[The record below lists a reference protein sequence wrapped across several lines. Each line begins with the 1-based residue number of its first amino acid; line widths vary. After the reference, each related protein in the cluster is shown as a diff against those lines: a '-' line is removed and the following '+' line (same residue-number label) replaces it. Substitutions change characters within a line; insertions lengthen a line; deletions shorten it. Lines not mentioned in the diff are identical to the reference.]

1 MVRARHTDLV
11 DEICMVRARHT
22 VLIDEICMVRARH
35 TDLVDRICMVRT
47 RHTYLVDGICMVRAE
62 NKDLVDGICM
72 PRLGKVTLL
81 LVQDKHP
88 QKNAQIC
95 FSSETLIAFNS
106 AIRQRAAEYY
116 LQKNRKMFG
125 NTRKCIYLCA
135 E

>member
-1 MVRARHTDLV
+1 MVDEICMVQPKHTDLV
-11 DEICMVRARHT
+11 DEICMVRA
-22 VLIDEICMVRARH
+22 EN
-35 TDLVDRICMVRT
+35 TDLVD
-47 RHTYLVDGICMVRAE
+47 E
-62 NKDLVDGICM
+62 ICM

-106 AIRQRAAEYY
+106 AIRQRAADLI